1 MTATTNGLLGLLF
14 GGIGFISLLAVLT
27 SIGNPGWPVNAAT
40 LLPIPLWA
48 AALVAIVS
56 LLIAACFLTRF
67 KRQRQSG
74 DLDA

>member
-48 AALVAIVS
+48 AALVAIIT
-56 LLIAACFLTRF
+56 LLIAAWFLARF
-67 KRQRQSG
+67 KRQRQAG

>member
-48 AALVAIVS
+48 AALFAIVS
-56 LLIAACFLTRF
+56 LLIAAWFLTRF
-67 KRQRQSG
+67 KRRRQSG

>member
-40 LLPIPLWA
+40 LFPFPLWVS
-48 AALVAIVS
+48 ALIAIVS
-56 LLIAACFLTRF
+56 LLIAAWFLTRF
-67 KRQRQSG
+67 KKQRQLG

>member
-56 LLIAACFLTRF
+56 LLIAAWFLIRF
-67 KRQRQSG
+67 KRRRQSG
-74 DLDA
+74 ELDA

>member
-27 SIGNPGWPVNAAT
+27 SIGNPGWPVNATT